1 MSDLLRGQFAS
12 DTVSRHFDDA
22 ALLAAMARF
31 ETALAAAQAD
41 VGLVPRAAA
50 ERIERVAVAR
60 FGAAAAVDP
69 ARPPA
74 VDPAH
79 RHAAAARG
87 SARGAGR
94 SDDAGVVGDGDD
106 PFAPATL
113 AAGARR
119 AGALAIPF
127 VKALTDAVARDD
139 AEAARWVHWGATSQ
153 DVADSALALQAAVA
167 GAELQAQLARVG
179 DRLAALA
186 DAHRGDAIVGRT
198 LLQPA
203 VPVTFG
209 WKAACWLSPLPR
221 VRASLSRALED
232 ARALQL
238 GGAAGTRAALR
249 GTGDAVAGALAA
261 RLGLADPAIS
271 WHGSRDRVARLGAE
285 LALATGAMARIGR
298 DLSLL
303 MQGEVGEVFE
313 PGGDGRGGSSAMP
326 HKRNPVAAMLALQA
340 GLRAPGLAATLL
352 AQQAGEHERGL
363 GTWQAD
369 WWTLGALFECAGSA
383 TEAIGEALEGLRVE
397 PAAMR
402 ANLER
407 TGGFVFAEGVTVAL
421 ADAIGRPAARA
432 EMDAVCADALA
443 RGATLREALGRARE
457 QRPALAAALPE
468 SMLDALFDV
477 RAQRGDADAM
487 IDRAIATWRA
497 T

>member
-31 ETALAAAQAD
+31 EAALAAAQAD
-41 VGLVPRAAA
+41 AGIVPRPAA
-50 ERIERVAVAR
+50 ERIERTAVAL
-60 FGAAAAVDP
+60 FGEGAAVDA

-74 VDPAH
+74 GAPRGASADGAFAPAAL
-79 RHAAAARG
+79 AAAAR
-87 SARGAGR
+87 
-94 SDDAGVVGDGDD
+94 
-106 PFAPATL
+106 
-113 AAGARR
+113 R
-119 AGALAIPF
+119 AGTLAIPF
-127 VKALTDAVARDD
+127 VKALTDAVARED
-139 AEAARWVHWGATSQ
+139 ADAARWVHRGATSQ
-153 DVADSALALQAAVA
+153 DVLDTALALQAARA

-179 DRLAALA
+179 DSLAALA
-186 DAHRGDAIVGRT
+186 DAHRDTVMVGRT

-221 VRASLSRALED
+221 ARAALARALDE

-249 GTGDAVAGALAA
+249 GAGDAVAAALAA
-261 RLGLADPAIS
+261 RLGLADPEIP
-271 WHGSRDRVARLGAE
+271 WHGTRDRVARLGAE

-298 DLSLL
+298 DL
-303 MQGEVGEVFE
+303 
-313 PGGDGRGGSSAMP
+313 
-326 HKRNPVAAMLALQA
+326 ALQA
-340 GLRAPGLAATLL
+340 GLRAPGLASTLL

-383 TEAIGEALEGLRVE
+383 TGAIGEALEGLRVE
-397 PAAMR
+397 PGAMLG
-402 ANLER
+402 NLAR
-407 TGGFVFAEGVTVAL
+407 TRGFVFSEGVTVAL

-432 EMDAVCADALA
+432 ELDAVCADALA
-443 RGATLREALGRARE
+443 RGETLRDALARARAE
-457 QRPALAAALPE
+457 RPALADALPE
-468 SMLDALFDV
+468 ATLEALFDP

-487 IDRAIATWRA
+487 VDRTIAAWRTA
-497 T
+497 